1 MPGNA
6 KTTRCQP
13 PLISDDAIARSLRQ
27 GALALVEAIP
37 AKIEGAPLNQVA
49 AALKTAVE
57 LIKVLEAPDAATQE
71 QSTPEQVI
79 RWEFVYNG
87 AVHDAPPWAASGHE
101 PPGAVPGRGVR
112 AAVGQDGAGQG
123 SAA

>member
-1 MPGNA
+1 VPGNA

-87 AVHDAPPWAASGHE
+87 DE
-101 PPGAVPGRGVR
+101 PPGAVSGRGVR